1 MKRGDFYRVNKGNKN
16 DPKSHR
22 VFIVVSRQLVID
34 SKFSTVICA
43 PIHSKYDGFPS
54 QVEVGVEEGLKH
66 DSAIY
71 CDELISFPKSI
82 LTDYV
87 GALPDEKM
95 ELLNVALRIALA
107 ID

>member
-1 MKRGDFYRVNKGNKN
+1 MKRGDFYRVYRGNKY
-16 DPKSHR
+16 DPKDHR
-22 VFIVVSRQLVID
+22 VFMVVSRQAVIE
-34 SKFSTVICA
+34 STFSSVICA
-43 PIHSKYDGFPS
+43 PVYSKYDDITT

-87 GALPDEKM
+87 GTLPDDKI
-95 ELLNVALRIALA
+95 ELVNTALRIALA
-107 ID
+107 IG